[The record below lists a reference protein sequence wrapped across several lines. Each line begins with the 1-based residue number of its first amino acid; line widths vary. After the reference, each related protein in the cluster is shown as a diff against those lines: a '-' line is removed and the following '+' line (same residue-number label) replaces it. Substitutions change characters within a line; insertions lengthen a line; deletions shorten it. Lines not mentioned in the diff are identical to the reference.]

1 MTVKQGNVTE
11 FQKTVA
17 DAVDHVI
24 PAVEAIGAAV
34 VVIGALISA
43 LIFVL
48 SETRLSA
55 LSADL
60 TTYLGIGLEFFLA
73 AGLIRLASVDTFQML
88 GLTAAII
95 AVRRTIV
102 LGLGYAARAS
112 G

>member
-1 MTVKQGNVTE
+1 V
-11 FQKTVA
+11 TVA
-17 DAVDHVI
+17 
-24 PAVEAIGAAV
+24 AAH
-34 VVIGALISA
+34 
-43 LIFVL
+43 
-48 SETRLSA
+48 

-60 TTYLGIGLEFFLA
+60 TSAVATTIIAFAALVIFAGSLTSLRAGRHAGRLLATYLGIGLEFFLA

-95 AVRRTIV
+95 VVRRTIV